1 MTFKGDVKLLQ
12 IITKEFIERFNEL
25 NNIIA
30 DVCVKHILYGSQKI
44 KKCVLHPFVG
54 EDRIGLII
62 NEEEV
67 YITMEELLGVS
78 INNTQCIIKSEVM
91 ELHINLL

>member
-12 IITKEFIERFNEL
+12 IITKEFIERFNKL

-30 DVCVKHILYGSQKI
+30 DVYVKHILYGSQKI

-78 INNTQCIIKSEVM
+78 INNTQCIIRSEVM

>member
-1 MTFKGDVKLLQ
+1 MFHN
-12 IITKEFIERFNEL
+12 ITKEFIERFKAL

-30 DVCVKHILYGSQKI
+30 DVYIKHILYGPQKI

-62 NEEEV
+62 NEEDV
-67 YITMEELLGVS
+67 YITMKELS
-78 INNTQCIIKSEVM
+78 YADIDNTECILRSEVM
-91 ELHINLL
+91 ELFIKLL

>member
-12 IITKEFIERFNEL
+12 IITKEFIERFNKL

-30 DVCVKHILYGSQKI
+30 DVYVKHILYGSQKI

-78 INNTQCIIKSEVM
+78 INNTQCIVKSEVM